1 MQVISVLFY
10 LLCAAL
16 LVAIPAACASAIF
29 LIGLESVGTLRE
41 SIPYWYLGLPPAGL
55 LIGYTYH
62 KMSAE
67 VIGGSSTVI
76 EKARS
81 GKGNIP
87 LIMMPLILGTTW
99 LTHLVGGSAGREGTA
114 IQMSSAMADIWQRYF
129 QHPAFDNRLWIQMG
143 ISAGFASV
151 FGTPWAGALFAWE
164 VSKQAWNLNP
174 FAKDFSI
181 TAYIRP
187 AAILSAAILANAIV
201 DIWPV
206 QHTHY
211 PIDEVN
217 IVNLYTIFSVIIAA
231 FAFGLAARLFIL
243 WHTAV
248 QQFMNRIMPY
258 PMFRPLLGGVV
269 LMCIFMIPA
278 THTFAGLGIPQ
289 IVNAF
294 EGISAPHEWISK
306 LMLTGLTLGTGF
318 KGGEVTPLFCIGAT
332 LGSAASAIL
341 PISHALLAAAGF
353 TAVFAGATRTAFA
366 SSIMG
371 LELFGIAAFPWILL
385 ACLISVRVAGK
396 KSIYTHA

>member
-10 LLCAAL
+10 TLCAAL

-29 LIGLESVGTLRE
+29 LIGLESVGNLRE

-62 KMSAE
+62 RMNAE
-67 VIGGSSTVI
+67 VQGGSSTVMA
-76 EKARS
+76 KARTGN
-81 GKGNIP
+81 GKMP
-87 LIMMPLILGTTW
+87 LIMMPFILGTTW

-114 IQMSSAMADIWQRYF
+114 IQMSSAMADAWQRYF
-129 QHPAFDNRLWIQMG
+129 QHPAFDQRLWIQMG

-174 FAKDFSI
+174 LKF

-187 AAILSAAILANAIV
+187 AAILSAALLANAIV
-201 DIWPV
+201 DLWPV

-211 PIDEVN
+211 PIGEVN
-217 IVNLYTIFSVIIAA
+217 MINLFTISSIIIAA
-231 FAFGLAARLFIL
+231 LAFGLAARLFIL

-248 QQFMNRIMPY
+248 QQFMHWIMPY

-269 LMCIFMIPA
+269 LMCIFMIPV
-278 THTFAGLGIPQ
+278 THPFAGLGIPQ

-318 KGGEVTPLFCIGAT
+318 TGGEVTPLFFIGAT
-332 LGSAASAIL
+332 LGSAAGAIL

-385 ACLISVRVAGK
+385 ACLISVWVAGK
-396 KSIYTHA
+396 KSIYAHT